1 MNTAMAKFWFVVS
14 LVLGAVL
21 VAQTLNHKKLT
32 AQQASSTAQAKEQE
46 LTLAAAKAR
55 ADETERALRRAQDDL
70 TSVRQE
76 LANQR
81 ANPAAVV
88 SSSPAQPAAPAAPGA
103 EGKSPMSMIG
113 DMLKNPEMRKMME
126 SQQKASLEMMYD
138 PLLKEL
144 GLTPEQSAELKRIL
158 LDRQMKSVGQAG
170 ELMNAAATNRTELQR
185 EMAEMN
191 QAREEEIKTLL
202 GEENYAQYQ
211 EYNQTLGERM
221 ALNQFTSQTPL
232 QPEQREQLLTIMRE
246 EKQSLIAVQ
255 PDVADPT
262 RGAEMLQSEE
272 AMQRHFA
279 QQEQVNASVLER
291 SRALLSPEQHQALQ
305 AFQKSQQNLQRMGLE
320 MARKMMQPQAV
331 PAPAP

>member
-1 MNTAMAKFWFVVS
+1 MAKVWFVIA

-21 VAQTLNHKKLT
+21 VAQNLNSKKLA
-32 AQQASSTAQAKEQE
+32 AQQAAASAQAKEQE

-76 LANQR
+76 LAHQR

-88 SSSPAQPAAPAAPGA
+88 SSSPAQPAAAPAAPGA

-126 SQQKASLEMMYD
+126 SQQKAALEMMYD

-158 LDRQMKSVGQAG
+158 LDRQMKSVSQAG
-170 ELMNAAATNRTELQR
+170 ELMNASATNRTELQHA
-185 EMAEMN
+185 MAEMN
-191 QAREEEIKTLL
+191 QAREEEIKTVL
-202 GEENYAQYQ
+202 GEEKYGQYQ

-232 QPEQREQLLTIMRE
+232 EPEQREQLLTIMRE
-246 EKQSLIAVQ
+246 EKQSLIAIQ

-291 SRALLSPEQHQALQ
+291 SRALLSPAQHQALE
-305 AFQKSQQNLQRMGLE
+305 AFQKNQQNLQRMGLE
-320 MARKMMQPQAV
+320 MARKMMQPPAA